1 MPPYQKLTRRN
12 GVAARC
18 RLLHGAKDKEGLSK
32 SSGVLAQT
40 ARFLR
45 SGKHIQCSGLLQ
57 LTISK
62 CSVNDLGCGHSPF
75 RATGQAHYH
84 WKDAATPNA
93 RHAPVR
99 AEERETCPNFCAI
112 LAVCKPLGDQSCL
125 VATTQKTKQNQ
136 KEEPAARTCRNACL
150 GQSEV
155 VGLARE
161 RCLHLTIER
170 TRHVLSIFTLM
181 LPRLFLS
188 QDRVFFDAI
197 TDMPELGDTVKGCRK
212 LIEEKG

>member
-1 MPPYQKLTRRN
+1 MQWFATAHDIEIFRKRPWLWSQPFSGHWPGTLSLERCCHPKCTTRPCQSRRKRDVSKLLCHT
-12 GVAARC
+12 
-18 RLLHGAKDKEGLSK
+18 
-32 SSGVLAQT
+32 
-40 ARFLR
+40 
-45 SGKHIQCSGLLQ
+45 
-57 LTISK
+57 
-62 CSVNDLGCGHSPF
+62 GCM
-75 RATGQAHYH
+75 Q
-84 WKDAATPNA
+84 
-93 RHAPVR
+93 
-99 AEERETCPNFCAI
+99 
-112 LAVCKPLGDQSCL
+112 DQSCL

-136 KEEPAARTCRNACL
+136 KDEPAARTCRNACL

-188 QDRVFFDAI
+188 QGRVFFDAI